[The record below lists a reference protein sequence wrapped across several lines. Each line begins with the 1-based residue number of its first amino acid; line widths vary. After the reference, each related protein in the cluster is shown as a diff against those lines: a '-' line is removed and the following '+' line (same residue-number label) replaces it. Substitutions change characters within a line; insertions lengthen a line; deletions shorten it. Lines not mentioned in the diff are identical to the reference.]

1 MAVLAA
7 ARVAGASMREAM
19 ELANIAAGNDTGP
32 SHMARLAGAKT
43 VMLFNAH
50 TAEAA
55 AEMPT
60 VVNLKGRVITDISV
74 ESAVGALEGLMVR

>member
-1 MAVLAA
+1 
-7 ARVAGASMREAM
+7 
-19 ELANIAAGNDTGP
+19 
-32 SHMARLAGAKT
+32 MARLAGAKT

-55 AEMPT
+55 VEMPT

-74 ESAVGALEGLMVR
+74 ETAVTAMERIMA